1 MKNKKYQLK
10 TGDIIELP
18 IPENYADCLTLV
30 KSDLY
35 RSTGRVLSTM
45 EVLGNLM
52 NPKKVT
58 FMFWYRMCQYH
69 GIFYWLFKVIYKLQS
84 HKRNVILPTQVK
96 AGYGLYLAHAICM
109 VVNEDTIIGNNVNLS
124 QFLNIGT
131 NNERAAIIG
140 DNVYVGPHVSIV
152 EDVHIGSSSTIG
164 AGAVV
169 VKDVPSE
176 ATVVGVPAVEKS
188 RKNPARF
195 IVNPYPIR

>member
-1 MKNKKYQLK
+1 MRSCQYKLK
-10 TGDIIELP
+10 TGDIVEIP
-18 IPENYADCLTLV
+18 IPENYSDCLTLI

-35 RSTGRVLSTM
+35 RTTGRILSTQ
-45 EVLGNLM
+45 ELIGHLI

-69 GIFYWLFKVIYKLQS
+69 GLFYWLFKIIYKLKS
-84 HKRNVILPTQVK
+84 RKRNVILPTQVK

-131 NNERAAIIG
+131 NSDKAAIIG
-140 DNVYVGPHVSIV
+140 NNVYVGPHVSIV
-152 EDVHIGSSSTIG
+152 EGVHIGSFSTIG

-169 VKDVPSE
+169 VKDVQPE

-188 RKNPARF
+188 KNNPARF
-195 IVNPYPIR
+195 IVNPYPIS